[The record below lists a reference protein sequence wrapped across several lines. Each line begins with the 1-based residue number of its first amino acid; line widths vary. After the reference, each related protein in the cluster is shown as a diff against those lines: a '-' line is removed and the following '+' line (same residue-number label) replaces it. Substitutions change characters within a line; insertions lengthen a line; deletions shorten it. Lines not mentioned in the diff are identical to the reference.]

1 MRLHDTWCIYKNTA
15 EFEIKNT
22 LPFILAS
29 PKIEDLGIDPTKYVD
44 LKWAIDLNVTKQNY
58 KIPVR

>member
-29 PKIEDLGIDPTKYVD
+29 PKIEDLGIDPTKYVN
-44 LKWAIDLNVTKQNY
+44 LKMSYRPKCNKQNY